1 MASLALHLK
10 SHHHKPSQFLL
21 KSTSSNLTFSLLF
34 SSSSSSDN
42 NNNGG
47 GNPPDK
53 PHPFSSYFDGIK
65 SKLKHHEQQREQE
78 QQSLG
83 FKYSNIG
90 ANPQGSLNPKNAAS
104 FDEIKKNL
112 SEFRRRSTVPPLGF
126 EQQQK
131 QTMFQTGNAGNPNDN
146 AGKNRGNLSFDSI
159 RESLRKMKGTVGV
172 DGSNTSAKMSLNNY
186 KQSLK
191 LQPIM
196 SGSGGGSGGVGGF
209 GKVIGG
215 SSENLPMEVFGKEMK
230 EKEMN
235 SGEAGDE
242 KGDHESGFELYKMYT
257 HDELGNKLRELR
269 PEVKGKNKD
278 GEEESWFSIS
288 ELGERLKKLKKDEE
302 AAEKQSPTYFRELRE
317 SLSSLH
323 NSSKDNRL
331 KNAPIQSLGLLS
343 PSNFTEYPPQEH
355 LVEKY
360 FHPDNMSA
368 EEKLKL
374 ELKKVRDEFKMHES
388 DCGSTRVQIAQL
400 TTEILHLSAV
410 LHKKDKHSRRGLQA
424 KVQQRK
430 KLLKYLRRTDWESY
444 CFVLSKLG
452 LRDNPDYKN

>member
-34 SSSSSSDN
+34 SSSSSSDDN
-42 NNNGG
+42 NSGG

-65 SKLKHHEQQREQE
+65 SKLKHHEQHREQQ
-78 QQSLG
+78 QQSSGL
-83 FKYSNIG
+83 KYSNIG
-90 ANPQGSLNPKNAAS
+90 VNPQGSLNPKNAAS

-146 AGKNRGNLSFDSI
+146 AGKNSVSLSFDTI
-159 RESLRKMKGTVGV
+159 RESLRKMKGTGV
-172 DGSNTSAKMSLNNY
+172 DGSNTSDKMSLNNY

-191 LQPIM
+191 MQPIM
-196 SGSGGGSGGVGGF
+196 PGSGGGSGGVGGV

-215 SSENLPMEVFGKEMK
+215 SSEILPMAVFGKEMK
-230 EKEMN
+230 EKEMKA
-235 SGEAGDE
+235 GEAGDG
-242 KGDHESGFELYKMYT
+242 KGDDEFGFELFDMYT
-257 HDELGNKLRELR
+257 HDELGKKLRELR

-288 ELGERLKKLKKDEE
+288 ELGERLKKLKKEE
-302 AAEKQSPTYFRELRE
+302 ENQSNQSGKYFAELRK
-317 SLSSLH
+317 SLSSLD

-452 LRDNPDYKN
+452 LRDNPDY